1 MRIVITGATGYLGA
15 RLCRNLCVSGHEVIA
30 VYRTLESKYTAWKE
44 DLFSVIEG
52 DIRESET
59 IKKIAETGADALVHL
74 VSLDHRASEAD
85 PVLVNEVNVLPTW
98 RLLDACSKNGFKKFI
113 YFSTMQVYGR
123 IPNTVIDE
131 SYPIATANVYALTHL
146 LSEQIV
152 EHFNKNT
159 EMNAISVR
167 LSNSYG
173 VPVFHENNCWWLAIN
188 DLCKSAI
195 ERKEIKLLSDGS
207 PQRDFIHGNDVSDA
221 IEVLLTKAEKQE
233 NNIYNLVSGITLT
246 IMELALIIKAE
257 YFKRYKIEI
266 PIFTPEGIYNE
277 SEFTKSIEKY
287 RISNEK
293 FSGLGFEAQVKIG
306 EGIQE
311 VFSYLESK

>member
-1 MRIVITGATGYLGA
+1 
-15 RLCRNLCVSGHEVIA
+15 
-30 VYRTLESKYTAWKE
+30 
-44 DLFSVIEG
+44 
-52 DIRESET
+52 
-59 IKKIAETGADALVHL
+59 
-74 VSLDHRASEAD
+74 
-85 PVLVNEVNVLPTW
+85 
-98 RLLDACSKNGFKKFI
+98 
-113 YFSTMQVYGR
+113 MQVYGR

-131 SYPIATANVYALTHL
+131 SYPIATANVYGLTHL

-152 EHFNKNT
+152 EHFNRNT
-159 EMNAISVR
+159 KMNAISVR

-233 NNIYNLVSGITLT
+233 NNIYNLSSGITFT

-257 YFKRYKIEI
+257 YFKRYKIET

-277 SEFTKSIEKY
+277 SEFKEPNEKY
-287 RISNEK
+287 HISNEK
-293 FSGLGFEAQVKIG
+293 LIKLGFQPKVRIG

-311 VFSYLESK
+311 IFSYFDNK